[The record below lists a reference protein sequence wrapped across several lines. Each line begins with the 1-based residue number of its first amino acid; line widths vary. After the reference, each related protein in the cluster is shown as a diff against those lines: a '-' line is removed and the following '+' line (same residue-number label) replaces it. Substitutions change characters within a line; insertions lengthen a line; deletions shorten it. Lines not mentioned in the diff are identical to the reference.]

1 MSEQQQAE
9 ATETGAEAEKSEQPK
24 PSETVDFWKQK
35 AREQEKRA
43 KENADA
49 AKRLAEI
56 EEAQKSEAEK
66 AADAIAEARR
76 EAEQARLETQ
86 RYRIATEFELAAEDV
101 AALEHAASEEG
112 MRLIAE
118 RLAAKT
124 DERKKNGNVVPNE
137 GKTPRE
143 PAEDELKA
151 FTRQLFGAGDPI

>member
-9 ATETGAEAEKSEQPK
+9 ATETGAEAEESEQTK
-24 PSETVDFWKQK
+24 PTETVDFWKQK

-43 KENADA
+43 KDNADA

-56 EEAQKSEAEK
+56 ESAQKSEAEK

-76 EAEQARLETQ
+76 DAEQARMETQ
-86 RYRIATEFELAAEDV
+86 RYKIATEFELEADDV

-118 RLAAKT
+118 RLAANKT
-124 DERKKNGNVVPNE
+124 ERKKNGNHV
-137 GKTPRE
+137 PRE
-143 PAEDELKA
+143 GSTSQAQPDERSVFADFL
-151 FTRQLFGAGDPI
+151 TGQGT